1 MDHPYHAHYAK
12 SAASKLTSVT
22 EAWFVEWFIGS
33 YLRQC
38 AQLCRPTYSVSRLL
52 EDISTATKLQK
63 ALSAVAVERFATSR
77 VESLAWFTGCQIII
91 TIQVSRDS
99 VTMRSCLCWIKEL
112 TKMHQGLSVYFTAV
126 IFLHVARITRK
137 IVLRDDLLDILAT
150 TCLPS
155 NDVRRCLRARHSSL
169 LSLSQAA
176 MLMKVVAM
184 NSRSSVQL
192 IEIELSKAYLYRAL
206 RYKDSDS
213 ESIYCLANVYLAA
226 LYYTTGQYQ
235 MATHYCTS
243 VMMSQDHSQCSSH
256 VVLGELLPK
265 IEDEVDNVLGLVAF
279 YQYVRTAALN
289 QQQTQHVSVFNTE
302 LFAHYLHIRCLSVTA
317 ECRQLTQATLNADT
331 QRYQNRFYESSEI
344 FITDVLNFVN
354 VINRIRHTESKQRLT
369 EFNDLA
375 EPAIALDLD
384 TSELVELLQQSAIEH
399 LNTVRELQA
408 RDVVSDVATVVTTDF
423 EALYAYKCG
432 QYQRC
437 LHLSMLN
444 VRTLIDG
451 HIILPCVGL
460 CAFPEFVQLMDD
472 DIGLLVGLIL
482 IAGINRSDSKNQ
494 YHFLITQLS
503 LSLYLM
509 TQCQMKLRDTM
520 TSLAQT
526 LDHVEVVRRNVGY
539 RYKQL
544 LTLDELLLKLTERK
558 ILRYI
563 SDDS

>member
-1 MDHPYHAHYAK
+1 
-12 SAASKLTSVT
+12 
-22 EAWFVEWFIGS
+22 
-33 YLRQC
+33 
-38 AQLCRPTYSVSRLL
+38 
-52 EDISTATKLQK
+52 
-63 ALSAVAVERFATSR
+63 
-77 VESLAWFTGCQIII
+77 
-91 TIQVSRDS
+91 
-99 VTMRSCLCWIKEL
+99 
-112 TKMHQGLSVYFTAV
+112 
-126 IFLHVARITRK
+126 
-137 IVLRDDLLDILAT
+137 
-150 TCLPS
+150 
-155 NDVRRCLRARHSSL
+155 
-169 LSLSQAA
+169 
-176 MLMKVVAM
+176 
-184 NSRSSVQL
+184 
-192 IEIELSKAYLYRAL
+192 
-206 RYKDSDS
+206 
-213 ESIYCLANVYLAA
+213 
-226 LYYTTGQYQ
+226 

-344 FITDVLNFVN
+344 FITDVLIN

-472 DIGLLVGLIL
+472 DIGLLVSLIL